1 MNDRLKTLMGSF
13 PKHDID
19 GLLLTYGRSLR
30 HITGY
35 SGSNGCA
42 LVAPEALVFIT
53 DFRYRIQAEEQVL
66 DFERRIAEAELF
78 KELATV
84 PWFSQKH
91 RLGIESTHLTV
102 EQLSRLKELLPK
114 TELVPVKELPEA
126 VGVIKDE
133 TEIESIRRAVA
144 ISDAVYEE
152 ILPLIKPGLSEVELA
167 AEIEY
172 RMRRHGSERVAFDA
186 IVVSG
191 KRSALPHGEPGRKK
205 IEAGDLVTMDY
216 GARVNGYCSDFTR
229 TVVVGKADEQQR
241 RIYEITLRAQQ
252 AAEESAAAGQTGR
265 EVDAVA
271 RDIIAGSGHGD
282 HFGHGL
288 GHGLGLD
295 IHEAPKLSPK
305 STITLEPGMVATVE
319 PGIYIP
325 GFGGVRIEDVV
336 VIREKGCEVL
346 TQARKDLIEIE
357 T

>member
-1 MNDRLKTLMGSF
+1 VNDRLKTLMDRF
-13 PKHDID
+13 RKHGID

-30 HITGY
+30 HLTGY
-35 SGSNGCA
+35 SGSNGCT
-42 LVAPEALVFIT
+42 LVAPGALVFIT
-53 DFRYRIQAEEQVL
+53 DFRYKTQAEEQVV

-84 PWFSQKH
+84 PWCSRKH
-91 RLGIESTHLTV
+91 RLGFESTHLTV
-102 EQLSRLKELLPK
+102 EQLSRLKELLPEI
-114 TELVPVKELPEA
+114 ELVPVKELPESIGE
-126 VGVIKDE
+126 VKDDV
-133 TEIESIRRAVA
+133 EIGHIRRAVD
-144 ISDAVYEE
+144 ICDAVYEE
-152 ILPLIKPGLSEVELA
+152 ILPLIKPGLREVELA

-191 KRSALPHGEPGRKK
+191 ERSALPHGEPGSRQ
-205 IEAGDLVTMDY
+205 IRSGDLVTMDY

-229 TVVVGKADEQQR
+229 TVVVGKAGEQQR
-241 RIYEITLRAQQ
+241 RIYEITLQAQQ
-252 AAEESAAAGQTGR
+252 AAEEAAEAGKTGR
-265 EVDAVA
+265 EIDAVA
-271 RDIIAGSGHGD
+271 RNIIAGAGHGD

-305 STITLEPGMVATVE
+305 SAITLEPGMVATVE

-346 TQARKDLIEIE
+346 TQARKDLIEL
-357 T
+357 